1 MPPGAEEAIEAASQ
15 RGYEAVVLVLVMGAM
30 LFFFGL
36 LGKWFIKST
45 DKRLE
50 EASDREKR
58 LATRIDVLEA
68 FVHNTLLKM
77 VQENAAMMIKNI
89 EAAETLIGTMSQ
101 RLCILSPDRQDAT
114 VDRIADRV
122 GERIAKIARE
132 QERT

>member
-1 MPPGAEEAIEAASQ
+1 MPPGTDIALQTAAN

-36 LGKWFIKST
+36 LGKWFIRST

-58 LATRIDVLEA
+58 LAARIDVLEA
-68 FVHNTLLKM
+68 FVHNTLLRL
-77 VQENAAMMIKNI
+77 VQENSTMMAKNI
-89 EAAETLIGTMSQ
+89 EASNALIETMSQ
-101 RLCILSPDRQDAT
+101 RLCILSPERQDTT

-122 GERIAKIARE
+122 GERMVQTARE